1 MHGKVDQPANPISR
15 ELHDAFRM
23 AMGAYKN
30 WSRGQPEPKVNYWR
44 ELVTISYVCL
54 LVEQHDEWMPDD
66 LWHLLKVVVR
76 KVDGLPDDQSYR
88 SAARFLGN
96 LIQEKGRPRE

>member
-1 MHGKVDQPANPISR
+1 
-15 ELHDAFRM
+15 M

-54 LVEQHDEWMPDD
+54 LVEQHDERMPYD
-66 LWHLLKVVVR
+66 LWHLLK
-76 KVDGLPDDQSYR
+76 
-88 SAARFLGN
+88 
-96 LIQEKGRPRE
+96 